1 MYRMNEMIGSTLRLT
16 LAGAIILAL
25 LAGCGKDD
33 GKLGEGTSREEPVR
47 ESVQVLHDFPGVD
60 EFKAGF
66 NRDAGQPRII
76 LLLSPT

>member
-1 MYRMNEMIGSTLRLT
+1 MEEMSTSSLRLVMV
-16 LAGAIILAL
+16 GAILLAL

-33 GKLGEGTSREEPVR
+33 SKLGEGTSSEQPVGG
-47 ESVQVLHDFPGVD
+47 SVRVLHDLAAVD
-60 EFKAGF
+60 EFKTIF